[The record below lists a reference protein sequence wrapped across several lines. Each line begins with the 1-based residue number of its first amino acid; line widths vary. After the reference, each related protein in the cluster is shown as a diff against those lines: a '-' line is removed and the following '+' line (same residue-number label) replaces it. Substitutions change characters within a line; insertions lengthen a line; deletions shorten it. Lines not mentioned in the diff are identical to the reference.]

1 MEWDK
6 DEAKSSDMIDQRGAG
21 DPAGGL
27 GGLGDVLGG
36 ALGGAGGGGAG
47 GGALGGVL
55 GGMFGGKGRK
65 GGVVGVLLVLAAVFL
80 LPKIMSGG
88 GFDVS
93 TAGLDNLPGMSGGGA
108 LPGSGDATDASL
120 PAADDPDPELTQ
132 FANVLITDTND
143 VWEQQFDEAS
153 KRYDRTKLVLFP
165 GGVNT
170 ACGQA
175 SSDMG
180 PFYCPGDQRV
190 YIDLTFFEELA
201 TRFGA
206 AGDFAQ
212 AYVIAHEVGH
222 HVQNELGISAQVRR
236 LEEDDPG
243 AANGPDGLSVRTELQ
258 ADCLAGVWAHTRYER
273 GESDPTKRLDDGDID
288 EALRAA
294 AGVGDD
300 SIQKSAT
307 GRVNPEGFTHGTSAQ
322 RSRWFKKG
330 YDSGDSEQCD
340 TFSTDSL

>member
-47 GGALGGVL
+47 GGGLGGVL

-132 FANVLITDTND
+132 FANVLITDTNN

-153 KRYDRTKLVLFP
+153 KRYRDQEGWARSSIL
-165 GGVNT
+165 NT
-170 ACGQA
+170 ACSGKF
-175 SSDMG
+175 SSDRTIAEYARDIWRVT
-180 PFYCPGDQRV
+180 PCPV
-190 YIDLTFFEELA
+190 L
-201 TRFGA
+201 
-206 AGDFAQ
+206 
-212 AYVIAHEVGH
+212 
-222 HVQNELGISAQVRR
+222 
-236 LEEDDPG
+236 
-243 AANGPDGLSVRTELQ
+243 
-258 ADCLAGVWAHTRYER
+258 
-273 GESDPTKRLDDGDID
+273 
-288 EALRAA
+288 
-294 AGVGDD
+294 
-300 SIQKSAT
+300 
-307 GRVNPEGFTHGTSAQ
+307 
-322 RSRWFKKG
+322 
-330 YDSGDSEQCD
+330 
-340 TFSTDSL
+340 